1 MNLKLLA
8 SATIGKRQRAARTR
22 RRFAPTN
29 RRQVVECGC
38 PLPLSG
44 LQAKTVAIAARF
56 ALLGLPALTLAQ
68 PPILTWHKLS
78 SIPDRVGFA
87 GSFAGVSDGALLVG
101 GGANFSNKM
110 PWDGGE
116 KVWHDSLFVL
126 PEPTGEWISGF
137 KLPQAIG
144 YGVSITTPEGVLCAG
159 GADAHQHF
167 RDVFLLKWNN
177 GKIRTESLPPLPSPM
192 GNGCGALIG
201 TTIYLPVE
209 SSDLTPPMR

>member
-1 MNLKLLA
+1 M
-8 SATIGKRQRAARTR
+8 
-22 RRFAPTN
+22 
-29 RRQVVECGC
+29 
-38 PLPLSG
+38 
-44 LQAKTVAIAARF
+44 
-56 ALLGLPALTLAQ
+56 LAQ
-68 PPILTWHKLS
+68 LSILTWHKLP

-101 GGANFSNKM
+101 GGANFPNKM

-137 KLPQAIG
+137 KLPHAIG

-167 RDVFLLKWNN
+167 RDVFL
-177 GKIRTESLPPLPSPM
+177 
-192 GNGCGALIG
+192 
-201 TTIYLPVE
+201 
-209 SSDLTPPMR
+209 